1 MSLTPEDL
9 LKEARTFISEIDSQE
24 AYAITETDNPFII
37 DVREPAERIEGFI
50 PASTNIPRG
59 VLEFKITNHEEVN
72 NKKRPI
78 LVYCETGMRGALAT
92 YTLRKMGF
100 SNARNLIGGFQA
112 WKQVGL
118 SVDRDPD
125 AW

>member
-9 LKEARTFISEIDSQE
+9 LKEARTFISEIDSHE
-24 AYAITETDNPFII
+24 AYAITETDSPFII

-50 PASTNIPRG
+50 PDSINIPRG
-59 VLEFKITNHEEVN
+59 VLEFKISNHEEVN
-72 NKKRPI
+72 NKQRSI

-92 YTLRKMGF
+92 YTLRKMGYTHVH
-100 SNARNLIGGFQA
+100 NLIGGFQA

-118 SVDRDPD
+118 TVDKDPD